1 MSDEEQIKTALDALY
16 VMGRLA
22 EKIEDDAE
30 VEEADR
36 TVKESERQIKAAVR
50 MIGKTVT
57 SRRLQ
62 AVLDGD
68 NVTLL
73 PVVKE
78 ASTVVNE
85 VS

>member
-1 MSDEEQIKTALDALY
+1 MSDEEQIQTALD
-16 VMGRLA
+16 RLA
-22 EKIEDDAE
+22 LMRE
-30 VEEADR
+30 VATKTKTQREADEAAMILAE
-36 TVKESERQIKAAVR
+36 TETWIKAAVR
-50 MIGKTVT
+50 MLGKTVT
-57 SRRLQ
+57 GEKLQ

-85 VS
+85 EI